1 MTADPD
7 NLFEVTV
14 LIVLILL
21 IIGIIL
27 LEKR

>member
-7 NLFEVTV
+7 RLFEVTV
-14 LIVLILL
+14 LITLILL

-27 LEKR
+27 LERR